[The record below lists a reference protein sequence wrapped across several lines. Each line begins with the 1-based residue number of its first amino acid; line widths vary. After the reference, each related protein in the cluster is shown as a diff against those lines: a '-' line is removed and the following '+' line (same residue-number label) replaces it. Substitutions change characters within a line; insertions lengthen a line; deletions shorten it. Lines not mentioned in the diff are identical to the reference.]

1 MRTTR
6 SHLVLAGV
14 VLGLL
19 ASAPLAYAQPY
30 DNYIWQ
36 FPRVTNISSTADG
49 MKTTLQEEVQKILDA
64 GHLAPL
70 RIHYA
75 DIVSEGYFLYHERG
89 RIIAT
94 LAWAYPYLTST
105 QQSAVRTYV
114 GTELSTAAYT
124 PWSTSPR
131 NIPQDQGARRE
142 LYTPQQVW
150 GWTIFW
156 NNESGHTKPVIHNLY
171 GLWLYAYRSGD
182 WAAISTNWNTIKSYY
197 TANSGEGNI
206 YGTIGAHVAMARMA
220 QYMNDTAARDT
231 AITNAT
237 TAFNDGKTFSTIE
250 TRCQNTYYAYFY
262 ESRKA
267 GLIYRGTMFLNL
279 SPEVGRYL
287 KDYVSSTVLSRTDQG
302 KSMFPKWWLIQAPYF
317 CRWTGD
323 EGIGIPSEMAGMIFP
338 VERWVRQASA
348 DTLAG
353 WMVSAP
359 DGKGDCYWM
368 ENLVQAIEAYGTLTW
383 TDVRG
388 GGDTTAPSAVSNLS
402 APSSTANSVTLN
414 WTAPGDDGSTG
425 TASTYDIRR
434 STSTITDAN
443 WGSATQVSGEP
454 TPAASGTGQSMTVS
468 GLSASTTYYFAM
480 KTADEVPNTSGLS
493 NVVSKATTA
502 SSDTTAPSAVSNLS
516 APSSTS
522 GSVTLNWTATGDDG
536 ATGTA
541 SSYDIRRSTS
551 TITDANWASA
561 TSATGEPTPK
571 ASGQAETFTVNGL
584 NASTTYYFA
593 MKVMDEVPNTS
604 GLSNVVSK
612 ATIAGGGS
620 NLLTQGDFQ
629 AGTAFTNATY
639 TAGTSSDG
647 VWYAGTW
654 TNTANAGDAGTGDYA
669 AKVNNNYSDLRLF
682 QGVAAP
688 ANGTSMT
695 LSFKYIRPSGMAS
708 YVRVYGLTS
717 GQLIQPWAAGTLQGT
732 QLFTYDLT
740 NQSSWASVN
749 NQTFTVSGTFA
760 KLVVFISLAGD
771 ATACVDD
778 FVLSSGSGGGD
789 TTAPTAVNNL
799 SAPSSTATSVTLNW
813 TATGDDGS
821 TGTAST
827 YDIRRSTATI
837 TEANWA
843 SATAVTG
850 EPTPAVS
857 GTAQSMTVSGL
868 TASTTYYFAMKVADE
883 VPNTSAL
890 SNVVSKATA
899 AIVTNL
905 LTDGDLQS
913 ATAFTTGSYTAGTS
927 SDGVWYSS
935 TRWVK
940 TADAGEGGT
949 GDTAATL
956 TNNWSDLRL
965 FQGAAAPANGTGMS
979 LSFKYVQPGSGT
991 CVIQVYGL
999 TSGQVIS
1006 NSAGGT
1012 LQGTQLFT
1020 YSLSTASSWTSVSSQ
1035 SFTVSGTYAK
1045 LVVYISVGADAGI
1058 KVDDVVLTQP

>member
-6 SHLVLAGV
+6 SRLVLAGV

-49 MKTTLQEEVQKILDA
+49 MKATLQEEAQKILDA

-94 LAWAYPYLTST
+94 LAWAYPYLTSA

-142 LYTPQQVW
+142 LYTPQQIW
-150 GWTIFW
+150 GWSIFW
-156 NNESGHTKPVIHNLY
+156 NSESGHTKPVIHNLY

-182 WAAISTNWNTIKSYY
+182 WAAISNNWNSIKSYY

-353 WMVSAP
+353 WMASTP
-359 DGKGDCYWM
+359 DGRGDCYWL

-388 GGDTTAPSAVSNLS
+388 GGDTMAPAAVSNLS
-402 APSSTANSVTLN
+402 APSATSGSVTLN

-425 TASTYDIRR
+425 TASAYDVRY
-434 STSTITDAN
+434 STATITDAN
-443 WGSATQVSGEP
+443 WGSATQC
-454 TPAASGTGQSMTVS
+454 
-468 GLSASTTYYFAM
+468 
-480 KTADEVPNTSGLS
+480 
-493 NVVSKATTA
+493 
-502 SSDTTAPSAVSNLS
+502 
-516 APSSTS
+516 
-522 GSVTLNWTATGDDG
+522 
-536 ATGTA
+536 
-541 SSYDIRRSTS
+541 
-551 TITDANWASA
+551 
-561 TSATGEPTPK
+561 TGEPTPK

-584 NASTTYYFA
+584 S
-593 MKVMDEVPNTS
+593 
-604 GLSNVVSK
+604 
-612 ATIAGGGS
+612 
-620 NLLTQGDFQ
+620 
-629 AGTAFTNATY
+629 
-639 TAGTSSDG
+639 
-647 VWYAGTW
+647 
-654 TNTANAGDAGTGDYA
+654 
-669 AKVNNNYSDLRLF
+669 
-682 QGVAAP
+682 
-688 ANGTSMT
+688 
-695 LSFKYIRPSGMAS
+695 
-708 YVRVYGLTS
+708 
-717 GQLIQPWAAGTLQGT
+717 
-732 QLFTYDLT
+732 
-740 NQSSWASVN
+740 
-749 NQTFTVSGTFA
+749 
-760 KLVVFISLAGD
+760 
-771 ATACVDD
+771 
-778 FVLSSGSGGGD
+778 
-789 TTAPTAVNNL
+789 
-799 SAPSSTATSVTLNW
+799 
-813 TATGDDGS
+813 
-821 TGTAST
+821 
-827 YDIRRSTATI
+827 
-837 TEANWA
+837 
-843 SATAVTG
+843 
-850 EPTPAVS
+850 
-857 GTAQSMTVSGL
+857 
-868 TASTTYYFAMKVADE
+868 ASTTYYFAMKVADE
-883 VPNTSAL
+883 VPNTSGL

-899 AIVTNL
+899 AGGGTSL
-905 LTDGDLQS
+905 LTDGDFQS
-913 ATAFTTGSYTAGTS
+913 GTGFTTGSYTAGTS

-940 TADAGEGGT
+940 TTNAGDGGT
-949 GDTAATL
+949 GDTAATV
-956 TNNWSDLRL
+956 NKDWSDLRL
-965 FQGAAAPANGTGMS
+965 FQGVTAPANGTSMT
-979 LSFKYVQPGSGT
+979 LSFKYVRPSGYASY
-991 CVIQVYGL
+991 VRVYGL
-999 TSGQVIS
+999 TTGQQIA

-1020 YSLSTASSWTSVSSQ
+1020 YDLGNQSSWTSVTNQ
-1035 SFTVSGTYAK
+1035 SFTVSGTFAK
-1045 LVVYISVGADAGI
+1045 LVVFISVGGNASD
-1058 KVDDVVLTQP
+1058 KLDDVVLTSGGGGGGDTTAPTAVSNLSAPSSTSSSVTLNWTATGDDGSTGTASSYDVRYSTSTITAANWGSATQASGEPTPKASGQAESFTVTGLSASTTYYFAMKVSDEVPNTSGLSNVVSKATTSSAFFSDDFQSETTGQVPSKWTCNNSSFQTVAESTNKLLKNVGTDSHVWPSDCDSNPGNWQDFELLCRMRDMQQIDFRMPSSGSFLRLQCSTSTVVLYEMPNWTSKGSRGGLTAGTWYWIRLQCNGSSVKIRIWADGASEPSTTDITATTTATAAGKVDFNYAGNISIDDVTATSTFSQMSVIENPPEELLMSVTPDAAAPAAAELQSDPSAPAVDQPPAETPAILEDQAQDSQPEEELEDDQ